1 MTRLFEKYQTEVVPK
16 LQSDFKHKNR
26 MAVARLVKVVVSV
39 GLGKINK
46 DEKAVEEILTTLGVI
61 TGQKP
66 VTRRARKSIANFN
79 LRENDL
85 VGAFVTM
92 RGKKMYEFFDRLVT
106 FALPR
111 VRDFRGLSPSGFDR
125 SGNYNFGLTE
135 QTVFPEVDYNKI
147 EKVFGMNINLVCSAR
162 SKEEAKALLV
172 ALGLPLEAVQQKG

>member
-1 MTRLFEKYQTEVVPK
+1 MTRLFKRYQTEIVPK
-16 LQSDFKHKNR
+16 LQAEFKHKNR
-26 MAVARLVKVVVSV
+26 MAVGKLVKVVVSV

-46 DEKAVEEILTTLGVI
+46 EEKAVEEILATLGTI

-85 VGAFVTM
+85 VGAFVTI

-111 VRDFRGLSPSGFDR
+111 VRDFRGLPLSGFDR
-125 SGNYNFGLTE
+125 NGNYNFGLAE

-147 EKVFGMNINLVCSAR
+147 EKVFGMNINLVCRAKN
-162 SKEEAKALLV
+162 KEEAKALLV
-172 ALGLPLEAVQQKG
+172 ALGLPLEAPQKG

>member
-1 MTRLFEKYQTEVVPK
+1 MTRLFKKYKSEIVPK
-16 LQSDFKHKNR
+16 LQTEFKHKNR
-26 MAVARLVKVVVSV
+26 MAVGKLVKVVVSV

-46 DEKAVEEILTTLGVI
+46 EEKAVAEILATLGAI

-85 VGAFVTM
+85 VGAFVTL
-92 RGKKMYEFFDRLVT
+92 RGKRMYEFFDRLVT

-111 VRDFRGLSPSGFDR
+111 VRDFRGLPPSGFDR
-125 SGNYNFGLTE
+125 NGNYSFGLAE

-147 EKVFGMNINLVCSAR
+147 EKVFGMNVNLVCNAKN
-162 SKEEAKALLV
+162 KEEAKALLV
-172 ALGLPLEAVQQKG
+172 ALGLPLEAAP

>member
-1 MTRLFEKYQTEVVPK
+1 MTRLFERYRTEIVPK
-16 LQSDFKHKNR
+16 LQAEFKHKNR
-26 MAVARLVKVVVSV
+26 MAVGKLVKVVVSV

-46 DEKAVEEILTTLGVI
+46 EEKAVEEILATLGTI

-111 VRDFRGLSPSGFDR
+111 VRDFRGLPLSGFDR
-125 SGNYNFGLTE
+125 SGNYNFGLAE

-147 EKVFGMNINLVCSAR
+147 EKVFGMNINLVCRAKN
-162 SKEEAKALLV
+162 KEEAKALLV
-172 ALGLPLEAVQQKG
+172 ALGLPLEVPSKG

>member
-1 MTRLFEKYQTEVVPK
+1 MTRLFERYRDEIVPK
-16 LQSDFKHKNR
+16 LQTEFKHKNR
-26 MAVARLVKVVVSV
+26 MAVGKLVKVVVSV

-46 DEKAVEEILTTLGVI
+46 EEKAVEEILVTLGAI

-92 RGKKMYEFFDRLVT
+92 RGKRMYEFFDRLVT

-111 VRDFRGLSPSGFDR
+111 VRDFRGLPLSGFDR
-125 SGNYNFGLTE
+125 SGNYSFGMAE
-135 QTVFPEVDYNKI
+135 QTVFPEVDYNKV
-147 EKVFGMNINLVCSAR
+147 EKVFGMNINLVCNAQN
-162 SKEEAKALLV
+162 KEEAKALLI
-172 ALGLPLEAVQQKG
+172 ALGLPLDKGI